1 MELSFSENFALLI
14 FMIKE
19 GGEDA
24 KRAEDKLLKFAEA
37 MDEVATEQENG
48 KKD

>member
-19 GGEDA
+19 GGKDA
-24 KRAEDKLLKFAEA
+24 ERAEDKLLKFAEA
-37 MDEVATEQENG
+37 MDEVAKEQENG
-48 KKD
+48 K